1 MDFIKCSA
9 SSTPYEPPRIRSQ
22 PMPATRSKAPR
33 GRALLALAAVAAALA
48 LGGCS
53 GGSSSTAQ
61 TSAKGRATASGFDGA
76 ALPAGIRA
84 PGFTLTDQH
93 GRHVS
98 LAAYRG
104 QVTLVSFVYSTC
116 GPSCVLVAQQIRGA
130 LDQLAKPVP
139 VLLISAE
146 PAADTPPRV
155 ARFLAEV
162 SLAGRAAYLTGTRAQ
177 LAPLWRAYHLTPPS
191 SSRSVFERA
200 ASVLV
205 VDRAG
210 RERVLFGLEQLTPEA
225 LAHDIGKLDGEPAH
239 P

>member
-1 MDFIKCSA
+1 
-9 SSTPYEPPRIRSQ
+9 
-22 PMPATRSKAPR
+22 
-33 GRALLALAAVAAALA
+33 

-53 GGSSSTAQ
+53 GGSSPTAQ
-61 TSAKGRATASGFDGA
+61 TSAAGRATTSGFDGA
-76 ALPAGIRA
+76 ALPSGLRA

-93 GRHVS
+93 GRHLS

-104 QVTLVSFVYSTC
+104 RVTVVSFVYSTC
-116 GPSCVLVAQQIRGA
+116 GPTCVLVAQQIRGA

-146 PAADTPPRV
+146 PTADTPPRV

-162 SLAGRAAYLTGTRAQ
+162 SLVGRAAYLTGTHAQ

-191 SSRSVFERA
+191 SGRSAFARA

-205 VDRAG
+205 VDGAG

-225 LAHDIGKLDGEPAH
+225 LAHDIGKLDGEPGR